1 MPPVRLIHWKVEE
14 GERRAETLRAAG
26 YEVLFDD
33 SVGPELLRGLK
44 EKPPAAL
51 VIDLTRLPSH
61 GREVGVAMRQT
72 KSTRHVPLVFA
83 GGAPEKVAR
92 IRELL
97 PDAGYTEWTGIRSAL
112 KRAISHPPAQ
122 PVATRSV
129 FEAYRSRPLLEK
141 LGIRANMVAGVA
153 HAPKG
158 FGELLGALP
167 EGARLLTRPRQGCD
181 LLIWFVRTE
190 DELRRDLCRMAALA
204 DDRPIW
210 IAWRKKSAGGN
221 AGLNQQIV
229 RKSGL
234 AAGLVDYKICAIDAT
249 WAGLLF
255 RKRK

>member
-1 MPPVRLIHWKVEE
+1 
-14 GERRAETLRAAG
+14 
-26 YEVLFDD
+26 
-33 SVGPELLRGLK
+33 
-44 EKPPAAL
+44 
-51 VIDLTRLPSH
+51 
-61 GREVGVAMRQT
+61 
-72 KSTRHVPLVFA
+72 
-83 GGAPEKVAR
+83 
-92 IRELL
+92 
-97 PDAGYTEWTGIRSAL
+97 
-112 KRAISHPPAQ
+112 
-122 PVATRSV
+122 VATRSV

-210 IAWRKKSAGGN
+210 IAWRKKSAGGD

-229 RKSGL
+229 RNSGL

>member
-1 MPPVRLIHWKVEE
+1 MPRVRLIHWKREE
-14 GERRAETLRAAG
+14 GEGRAETLRAAG

-33 SVGPELLRGLK
+33 AAGPELLRGLR

-97 PDAGYTEWTGIRSAL
+97 PDAVYTEWTGIRSAL

-129 FEAYRSRPLLEK
+129 FEAYRSRPLVEK
-141 LGIRANMVAGVA
+141 LGIKAHMLIGVTL
-153 HAPKG
+153 APQG
-158 FGELLGALP
+158 FRELLGALP
-167 EGARLLTRPRQGCD
+167 EGARLLTRPRKGCD

-190 DELRRDLCRMAALA
+190 DELPRDLSRMAALA

-210 IAWRKKSAGGN
+210 IAWRKKSGGGN

-234 AAGLVDYKICAIDAT
+234 AAGLVDYKICAIDDT

>member
-1 MPPVRLIHWKVEE
+1 MPRVRLIHWKREE

-26 YEVLFDD
+26 YEVCFDD
-33 SVGPELLRGLK
+33 AVGPGLLRGLR
-44 EKPPAAL
+44 EEPPAAL
-51 VIDLTRLPSH
+51 VIDLTRLPSQ

-72 KSTRHVPLVFA
+72 KSARHVPLVFA

-97 PDAGYTEWTGIRSAL
+97 PDAVYTEWTGIRGAL

-129 FEAYRSRPLLEK
+129 FEAYRSRPLVEK
-141 LGIRANMVAGVA
+141 LGIKAHTLIGVA
-153 HAPKG
+153 LAPQG
-158 FGELLGALP
+158 FRELLGALP
-167 EGARLLTRPRQGCD
+167 EGARLLAKPREGCD

-190 DELRRDLCRMAALA
+190 NELRRDLSRMAALA
-204 DDRPIW
+204 DERPIW

-229 RKSGL
+229 RSSGL

-249 WAGLLF
+249 WAGLQF